1 MPANLHSDAHER
13 SEKSNKPS
21 GDSRN
26 RYAIYQ
32 LKPDPRYHALRY
44 ASMSELQRF
53 ADKKLSDVRHIAQ
66 ASDGLLF
73 PNKAAVEEYLQSNG
87 LATVPCADPT
97 SIIVDNQVFQPVT
110 IHLSCDRNGWQMENC
125 ELIPTAQPVTEER
138 YDLVYTGDLP
148 DDCVSPKEPDAL
160 LEDLFFRFNSSLPE
174 GFQGHSMSVGDVVAL
189 RIDGEVNFYYTNSIG
204 FVKLPSFLSPEN
216 ALRNAEML
224 MEDDYNMIDGI
235 LNNGLKPAAHEV
247 HSPDSPKETDNE
259 RKPKHRK
266 HRDAPER

>member
-1 MPANLHSDAHER
+1 MPANFHSNEHER
-13 SEKSNKPS
+13 SENNDEPS

-32 LKPDPRYHALRY
+32 LKPDPQYHALRF
-44 ASMSELQRF
+44 ASMSELQRL
-53 ADKKLSDVRHIAQ
+53 ADKELSDVRHIAQ

-87 LATVPCADPT
+87 LSTVPCAEPT
-97 SIIVDNQVFQPVT
+97 SIIVENQVFQPVT
-110 IHLSCDRNGWQMENC
+110 IHLACENSGCWIESCDS
-125 ELIPTAQPVTEER
+125 LLPAQTVTEDR
-138 YDLVYTGDLP
+138 YHLVYIGDLSG
-148 DDCVSPKEPDAL
+148 DCVSTKEPAAI

-174 GFQGHSMSVGDVVAL
+174 DFQGHSMSVGDVVAL
-189 RIDGEVNFYYTNSIG
+189 RIDGEVSFYYTNTFD
-204 FVKLPSFLSPEN
+204 FVKLPSFLAQKN

-235 LNNGLKPAAHEV
+235 LNNDLKPAANEV
-247 HSPDSPKETDNE
+247 SSSDSPKKTDNE

-266 HRDAPER
+266 HRDSPER